1 MFGVVKRDDKDA
13 ESDLVVDVFFDL
25 VLFVVVLFLLVKGG
39 CISEIFLL
47 WAVIVV
53 VMIED
58 DVTVYVDVVG
68 DLHET
73 DSSIKCLF
81 RDSS

>member
-1 MFGVVKRDDKDA
+1 MFGVVKRDDKDT
-13 ESDLVVDVFFDL
+13 ESDLVVDVFRDL
-25 VLFVVVLFLLVKGG
+25 VLFVIVLFLLVKSV

-47 WAVIVV
+47 WAVVVV

-58 DVTVYVDVVG
+58 DVTVYVDVMG

-73 DSSIKCLF
+73 DSSVECLF
-81 RDSS
+81 RNPS